1 MSKKMRN
8 CCFTGFKESEYEFD
22 ESKMKYL
29 IIGKETCPS
38 TNRKHWQGYVEF
50 KNPYT
55 LNSIKKLFKDDKIH
69 VEARKGSARQASDY
83 CKKEGN
89 FKEYGSISKQ
99 GERTDL
105 DRLKDEI
112 LTEGLKVDDI
122 VIDNPTM
129 YHQYGRTLHKIEDL
143 KMRKIFRTEQ
153 TKGIWY
159 WGETGV
165 GKSHKAFEG
174 YTPDTH
180 YVWQYEQSGWQ
191 DGYCQQETV
200 IMNEFRGQV
209 KYSELL
215 ELLDKW
221 PYSVKRRHRE
231 PMPFT
236 SKLIIITSSMHPKD
250 IYTNIDAKDSL
261 KQLYRR
267 CEIIEITK
275 PELVS

>member
-1 MSKKMRN
+1 MRN

-89 FKEYGSISKQ
+89 FKEYGTISKQ

-267 CEIIEITK
+267 CDIIEITK

>member
-1 MSKKMRN
+1 MRN

-89 FKEYGSISKQ
+89 FKEYGTISKQ

-267 CEIIEITK
+267 CEIVEITK
-275 PELVS
+275 PELIS

>member
-1 MSKKMRN
+1 MRN

-267 CEIIEITK
+267 CEIVEITK

>member
-1 MSKKMRN
+1 
-8 CCFTGFKESEYEFD
+8 
-22 ESKMKYL
+22 
-29 IIGKETCPS
+29 
-38 TNRKHWQGYVEF
+38 
-50 KNPYT
+50 
-55 LNSIKKLFKDDKIH
+55 
-69 VEARKGSARQASDY
+69 
-83 CKKEGN
+83 
-89 FKEYGSISKQ
+89 
-99 GERTDL
+99 
-105 DRLKDEI
+105 
-112 LTEGLKVDDI
+112 
-122 VIDNPTM
+122 
-129 YHQYGRTLHKIEDL
+129 
-143 KMRKIFRTEQ
+143 MRKIFRTEQ

-174 YTPDTH
+174 FTPDTH

-267 CEIIEITK
+267 CEIVEITK